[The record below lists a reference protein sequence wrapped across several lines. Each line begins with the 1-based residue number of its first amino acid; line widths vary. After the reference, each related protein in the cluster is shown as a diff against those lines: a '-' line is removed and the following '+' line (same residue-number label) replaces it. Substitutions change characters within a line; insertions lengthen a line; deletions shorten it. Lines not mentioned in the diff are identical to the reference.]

1 VDEAP
6 TVESVVAE
14 LAADD
19 AVSGDL
25 GEPGAMAVT
34 ELLEWKAARDR
45 RLERWRVKD
54 VEAFML
60 AYAPQQLA
68 SDPAFVDAVPAALE
82 RYLAWLDTAGRLR
95 GDPLHALRERVAAL
109 APAYATR
116 AADPATWS
124 EAKVL
129 LHEMAEAGIDV
140 SDPEAVEAYV
150 VDLGR
155 REKAARRER
164 RRA

>member
-1 VDEAP
+1 MSATTTTGKRSVGMLSLSGSTGGGSVAAGLRRVARVDEAP

-14 LAADD
+14 LAAAD

-60 AYAPQQLA
+60 AYAPQQFP
-68 SDPAFVDAVPAALE
+68 SDPGLVAALPPAVE
-82 RYLAWLDTAGRLR
+82 RYLAWLDAAGRLR
-95 GDPLHALRERVAAL
+95 GDSLAVLRERVA
-109 APAYATR
+109 
-116 AADPATWS
+116 
-124 EAKVL
+124 
-129 LHEMAEAGIDV
+129 
-140 SDPEAVEAYV
+140 
-150 VDLGR
+150 
-155 REKAARRER
+155 
-164 RRA
+164 

>member
-1 VDEAP
+1 MSATVTTGKRSVGMLSLSGSTGGGSVAAGLRRVARVDEAP

-82 RYLAWLDTAGRLR
+82 RYLGWLDTAGRLR
-95 GDPLHALRERVAAL
+95 GDPLPALRERLAAL
-109 APAYATR
+109 APAYA
-116 AADPATWS
+116 
-124 EAKVL
+124 
-129 LHEMAEAGIDV
+129 
-140 SDPEAVEAYV
+140 
-150 VDLGR
+150 
-155 REKAARRER
+155 
-164 RRA
+164 